1 MGLISKVLSYTRIA
15 DRFGAKVSDV
25 KHDPGGGA
33 NETGEHFQA
42 ANQDAVPLPGDYL
55 LTVSVQRTGGE
66 VAVGFIDPKQEQTA
80 DPGEF
85 RVYARDGDGAQ
96 IVQLHLKKDG
106 TAVINNEN
114 GSITLKP
121 DGEIESRNDT
131 AIHVIRPSGAIRGS
145 NPSGFFELQDD
156 GTVNINGATIDP
168 AGNIDTPT
176 NITSGGTVSAP
187 TVAGSSSV
195 TAAGKELAGHI
206 HPAGTPPG
214 NTGPNA

>member
-1 MGLISKVLSYTRIA
+1 MGLIAKVLSYTRIA

-66 VAVGFIDPKQEQTA
+66 VVVGFIDPKQEQTA
-80 DPGEF
+80 EPGEY
-85 RVYARDGDGAQ
+85 RAYARDADGAQ
-96 IVQLHLKKDG
+96 VVQLHLKKDG
-106 TAVINNEN
+106 TAVLNNAEA
-114 GSITLKP
+114 TVEMK
-121 DGEIESRNDT
+121 
-131 AIHVIRPSGAIRGS
+131 PSGEVNTQNA
-145 NPSGFFELQDD
+145 SGFYRLQDD

-168 AGNIDTPT
+168 AGNIETPT

-195 TAAGKELAGHI
+195 TAAGKELAGHD
-206 HPAGTPPG
+206 HPAGSPPG
-214 NTGPNA
+214 NTGHNN